1 MSDPLSQKIAGFI
14 PRSIDRNQAKDTG
27 MAMVLICLLV
37 GVIGNKSVFI
47 TLAIPLLVI
56 NMIFPSVYR
65 PVAKIWLSLSF
76 LLGTVMSR
84 LLLSIMFFILV
95 TPVGLI
101 RRIVGADSLKLKKWK
116 KESTSVFKVRDHL
129 FESEEIEKPY

>member
-1 MSDPLSQKIAGFI
+1 MSHPLSQKIAGFI

-37 GVIGNKSVFI
+37 GVIGDKPVFF

-56 NMIFPSVYR
+56 NMIVPGVYR

-84 LLLSIMFFILV
+84 LYYARME
-95 TPVGLI
+95 
-101 RRIVGADSLKLKKWK
+101 LKKK
-116 KESTSVFKVRDHL
+116 LDAIVLRS
-129 FESEEIEKPY
+129 